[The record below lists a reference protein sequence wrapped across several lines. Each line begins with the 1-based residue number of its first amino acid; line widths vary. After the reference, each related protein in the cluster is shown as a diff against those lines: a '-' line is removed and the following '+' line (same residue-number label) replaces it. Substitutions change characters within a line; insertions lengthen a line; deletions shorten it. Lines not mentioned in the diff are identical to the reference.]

1 MPIKQF
7 VLEPPLAIDWIHRP
21 ISSQVSNNKRKK
33 HISKLLILND
43 ASINQML
50 EKSEKDKVD
59 VLLCSK
65 QKCPELMLTP
75 QVIGKN
81 AELEKLTDAYL
92 NLQLAK
98 NSGLSRGTLMQ
109 FLRIMLCASDD
120 TKNYGLL
127 KTLKEWFQTPKEDI
141 SNLISKV
148 KIKKKYEMPKMEQ
161 AKKMFSQ
168 SVDYTEKILS
178 FLWKIHGANAW
189 QESPKDN
196 QSTLTG
202 DNITVVPAS
211 IFKQNTYFYLL
222 FIYGVICKLEVYIDT
237 DVPFDLVS
245 PYLSQPENSF
255 SIARYANSKYTELA
269 FLAAN
274 AQYMLSS
281 AQISDQSLFFSWL
294 ASKDGDALQDYSISE
309 MKEVL
314 NKNPYVRFVG
324 MYFTLAKNKLSL
336 TQYNIKSQK
345 WSSLYFDLH
354 LISQKTVKSKISN
367 ITTENKPSSVDT
379 DKCKDVLLKKGFKS
393 SLSNIEST
401 LNLLCSKVDSVN
413 SLIDKNKK
421 DLDKAVHNLSDN
433 QSNQSNLTEI
443 KELSDQLSKLSSL
456 LIDLPKSIDRKVFN
470 FLEDYNPNHSSDE
483 APSPEKIHKE
493 FNDALNQQ
501 DGSKTTDFDE

>member
-33 HISKLLILND
+33 NVSKLLILND
-43 ASINQML
+43 VSINQML
-50 EKSEKDKVD
+50 EKAKKDKVD

-81 AELEKLTDAYL
+81 AELGKLTDAYL

-98 NSGLSRGTLMQ
+98 DSGLSRGTLMQ

-141 SNLISKV
+141 SDLISKV
-148 KIKKKYEMPKMEQ
+148 KIKKKYEMPKIEQ

-168 SVDYTEKILS
+168 SIDYTEGILS

-189 QESPKDN
+189 QESQKDN
-196 QSTLTG
+196 QPTLTG

-237 DVPFDLVS
+237 DVSFDLVS
-245 PYLSQPENSF
+245 PYLGQPENSF

-281 AQISDQSLFFSWL
+281 AQIADQSLFFSWL

-314 NKNPYVRFVG
+314 SKNPYVRFVG
-324 MYFTLAKNKLSL
+324 MYFTLARNKLSL
-336 TQYNIKSQK
+336 TQYNLKLQK
-345 WSSLYFDLH
+345 WCSLYFDLH
-354 LISQKTVKSKISN
+354 LISQKTVKSKSSN
-367 ITTENKPSSVDT
+367 INTENKAPSL
-379 DKCKDVLLKKGFKS
+379 DKDELKDVLTNTLKKEIKS
-393 SLSNIEST
+393 SLSDIQST
-401 LNLLCSKVDSVN
+401 LNLLCSKVDSAN

-421 DLDKAVHNLSDN
+421 NLDKAVHNLSDN
-433 QSNQSNLTEI
+433 QSNQFDLTEI
-443 KELSDQLSKLSSL
+443 KELSDQLSKL
-456 LIDLPKSIDRKVFN
+456 LIDLPKSIDRRVFN
-470 FLEDYNPNHSSDE
+470 FLEDYNPDHSSDE